1 MKNRSVPMV
10 IILGIV
16 TLFIYYLIWLHQTR
30 AELLEKKA
38 AEKIMSPWLVL
49 IPFVGGLI
57 FIFSLWQYA
66 GAAAKVTN
74 DKYSQAV
81 AFLLLWLLG
90 PIGAGIVQGAYNEVG
105 GAKA

>member
-38 AEKIMSPWLVL
+38 AEKIPSPWLVL

-57 FIFSLWQYA
+57 FLYFLWVYA

-74 DKYSQAV
+74 EKYSQPI
-81 AFLLLWLLG
+81 AFILLWLLG
-90 PIGAGIVQGAYNEVG
+90 PIGAGIVQGAYNEVPG
-105 GAKA
+105 GAA

>member
-10 IILGIV
+10 IILGLV
-16 TLFIYYLIWLHQTR
+16 TIGIYYLIWLHQTR

-57 FIFSLWQYA
+57 FIYGLWQYSE
-66 GAAAKVTN
+66 GAAKVTN
-74 DKYSQAV
+74 NKYSHAV

-105 GAKA
+105 GAQA